1 MLIFVP
7 KLLYEVILKP
17 LVLSARFD
25 FVMMQGVSVISMC
38 EWSCLNNKKSPMDF
52 IS

>member
-38 EWSCLNNKKSPMDF
+38 EWSNNKKSPMDF

>member
-7 KLLYEVILKP
+7 KFLYEVILKP

-25 FVMMQGVSVISMC
+25 FVMMQGVSVMKLS
-38 EWSCLNNKKSPMDF
+38 K
-52 IS
+52 